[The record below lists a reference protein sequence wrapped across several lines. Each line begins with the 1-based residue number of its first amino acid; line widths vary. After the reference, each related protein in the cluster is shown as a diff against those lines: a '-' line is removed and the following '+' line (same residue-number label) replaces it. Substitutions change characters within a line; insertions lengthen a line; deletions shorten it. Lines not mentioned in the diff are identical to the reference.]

1 MVARRLKELRTEH
14 KLTQNDIAALLNIS
28 REAYCMYEN
37 QKRQLN
43 YESLCILADYYHVTL
58 DYLFGRSDRPD
69 LTGPLGSEEKLLL
82 EYYRAMDQRGRE
94 NVMGMAKVEYQRG
107 IKRRDFSEPV
117 I

>member
-1 MVARRLKELRTEH
+1 
-14 KLTQNDIAALLNIS
+14 
-28 REAYCMYEN
+28 MYEN

-82 EYYRAMDQRGRE
+82 EYYRSMDQRGRE

-107 IKRRDFSEPV
+107 IKRREFSEPV
-117 I
+117 L

>member
-1 MVARRLKELRTEH
+1 
-14 KLTQNDIAALLNIS
+14 
-28 REAYCMYEN
+28 MYEN

-94 NVMGMAKVEYQRG
+94 NVIGMAKVEYQRG
-107 IKRRDFSEPV
+107 IKRRDFSGTV

>member
-1 MVARRLKELRTEH
+1 
-14 KLTQNDIAALLNIS
+14 
-28 REAYCMYEN
+28 MYEN

-82 EYYRAMDQRGRE
+82 EYYRGMDQRGRE

-107 IKRRDFSEPV
+107 IKRRDFPGPV